1 MWNGKDSITLKATDK
16 YEQKV
21 LTAEERTTVKYND
34 NLEVVIFMINS
45 IIQIITVALIA
56 FTSLSLVVST
66 VMIAIITYVS
76 VMERI
81 KEIGVIRAL
90 GGRKRDV
97 SHLFNAE
104 TFIIGSISGLFGLVV
119 TYLLQGLLNFIMY
132 KAFDIGVIANL
143 NFFVAAI
150 VLVIAIALT
159 MIAGLIPSAS
169 AAKKDPVVA
178 LRTE

>member
-1 MWNGKDSITLKATDK
+1 M
-16 YEQKV
+16 
-21 LTAEERTTVKYND
+21 
-34 NLEVVIFMINS
+34 
-45 IIQIITVALIA
+45 
-56 FTSLSLVVST
+56 
-66 VMIAIITYVS
+66 
-76 VMERI
+76 
-81 KEIGVIRAL
+81 
-90 GGRKRDV
+90 
-97 SHLFNAE
+97 
-104 TFIIGSISGLFGLVV
+104 FGLVV

-159 MIAGLIPSAS
+159 MIAGLIPAAS